1 MMEEL
6 IWKYVDNICTPD
18 ERLQVEQLVQN
29 DPKFK
34 IIFEEIVALNAIFA
48 KDKPKQMHDQFKS
61 NLIAQIQNE
70 LVKTTSKPATIL
82 STQWIIAL
90 AIPAIGAIIY
100 ALLSPAQSPIL
111 PTIDIPLSD
120 KTIEM
125 ALWSMTGFLLLLLAD
140 YTIKKMHF
148 FKKMSH
154 FHLV

>member
-18 ERLQVEQLVQN
+18 ERLQVEQLVQK
-29 DPKFK
+29 DPEFK
-34 IIFEEIVALNAIFA
+34 IMFEEIAALNNIFA
-48 KDKPKQMHDQFKS
+48 KDNPLEMQEPFKS

-100 ALLSPAQSPIL
+100 AILSPAQSPIL
-111 PTIDIPLSD
+111 PTIDMPLND

-140 YTIKKMHF
+140 YTIKKMHI

-154 FHLV
+154 FNLV

>member
-18 ERLQVEQLVQN
+18 ERLQVEKLVQN

-125 ALWSMTGFLLLLLAD
+125 ALWSMTGFLLLFFADIILLRMKAN
-140 YTIKKMHF
+140 KNLNGLM
-148 FKKMSH
+148 ME
-154 FHLV
+154 

>member
-1 MMEEL
+1 
-6 IWKYVDNICTPD
+6 
-18 ERLQVEQLVQN
+18 
-29 DPKFK
+29 
-34 IIFEEIVALNAIFA
+34 
-48 KDKPKQMHDQFKS
+48 MHDQFKS
-61 NLIAQIQNE
+61 TLIAQIQNE

-100 ALLSPAQSPIL
+100 AILSPAQSPIL
-111 PTIDIPLSD
+111 PTIDMPLND

-154 FHLV
+154 FNLV